1 MIKTGI
7 VGTGYFGQKLHQKL
21 QNFTDVVFFTGR
33 ELDIDYDVDWVI
45 IASSTDSHYELCKLF
60 LNRGVNVFVEKP
72 MTLSYNQS
80 KELVDLSKEN
90 GVRFYVDDI
99 FMWHPI
105 TRVIENTEIK
115 DLEFYWNK
123 YGSFNDNIFN
133 NLTYHD
139 LYLALHFVGNLN
151 PNITIDV
158 NRVNEKVF
166 WVGDIKFSYNRVSD
180 KKRKYVKTNGFVYDY
195 GLNADPLEMM
205 LKSVLNE
212 EVNFEK
218 NLDTSL
224 KVHQI
229 LDELNGFKPKV
240 AVVGAGIFGISSA
253 LKLDGDFDVTL
264 YEKTDDIL
272 KGASSINQYRL
283 HRGYH
288 YPRSIETAVSAKKGT
303 ESFIEEYP
311 CEISNTKQ
319 HYVVASQKSKVNSKE
334 YESFMD
340 SIKLKYEK
348 VNTPLVNKLTTENT
362 YLVDETLFDPCKL
375 YELCMGKLRNS
386 QVTIIY
392 KTEFTSDMSSDFDYV
407 INCTYSNLNEVHD
420 DGQMYQYEICEKP
433 ILKLSDKYKGIGVI
447 IMDGPFMCIDPYS
460 DTEYHVMGNV
470 VEAIHETN
478 VGKSPV
484 VSEELRPLLNK
495 GLIKNPPITKI
506 DRFIETAKEFLDM
519 DDVEHIGSMFTI
531 RTVLANRDHDDARPS
546 IVKKHSNNMY
556 SIFSGKISTAV
567 DTSNEL
573 YNYLMKT

>member
-90 GVRFYVDDI
+90 GVRLYVDDI
-99 FMWHPI
+99 FMWHPM
-105 TRVIENTEIK
+105 TRVIESTEIK

-166 WVGDIKFSYNRVSD
+166 WVGDVKFSYNRVSD

-212 EVNFEK
+212 EANFEK

-375 YELCMGKLRNS
+375 YELCMGKLINS

-420 DGQMYQYEICEKP
+420 DGQMYQYEVCEKP

-519 DDVEHIGSMFTI
+519 DGVEHIGSMFTI

>member
-80 KELVDLSKEN
+80 KELVDLSKEKC
-90 GVRFYVDDI
+90 VRLYVDDI
-99 FMWHPI
+99 FMWHPM
-105 TRVIENTEIK
+105 TRVIESTEIK

-166 WVGDIKFSYNRVSD
+166 WVGDVKFSYNRVSD

-212 EVNFEK
+212 EANFEK

-375 YELCMGKLRNS
+375 YELCMGKLINS

-420 DGQMYQYEICEKP
+420 DGQMYQYEVCEKP

-519 DDVEHIGSMFTI
+519 DGVEHIGSMFTI